1 MLCSN
6 VPRNWV
12 TVCQAICRQIL
23 HLESKCENAC
33 FLHGRYETDAKE
45 LDRTHKGT
53 FLNIFESYLYW
64 SRVDKNTW
72 HFLPRKLPTGVIF
85 ERAQAALSAAGVRS
99 VLRKFRLQQIARFN
113 LVRAPRL
120 TINTWRI
127 HSVVNVAM

>member
-1 MLCSN
+1 M
-6 VPRNWV
+6 P
-12 TVCQAICRQIL
+12 QK
-23 HLESKCENAC
+23 EYENAC
-33 FLHGRYETDAKE
+33 FLHGCYETDAKE

-53 FLNIFESYLYW
+53 CLIIFESYLYR

-85 ERAQAALSAAGVRS
+85 ERAQAALSTAGVRS